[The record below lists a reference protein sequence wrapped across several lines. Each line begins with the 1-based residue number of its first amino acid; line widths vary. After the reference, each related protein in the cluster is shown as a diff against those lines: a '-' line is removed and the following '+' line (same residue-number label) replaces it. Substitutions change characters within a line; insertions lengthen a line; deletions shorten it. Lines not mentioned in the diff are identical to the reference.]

1 MEKRTFKDSIVEY
14 DEKHDIFYIVKKN
27 KEVSHS
33 VDLEDFVVDLDKNNE
48 IVGLEIFGISKL
60 TKIPKK
66 YFNKLQNAK
75 LVKSYRRNGEI
86 IALYLILQ
94 FKIKSKIQEVQQGL
108 YFGNPIKS
116 VTA

>member
-1 MEKRTFKDSIVEY
+1 MEKNFKDYIIDY
-14 DEKHDIFYIVKKN
+14 DEKHDIFYILRKN

-60 TKIPKK
+60 TNIPKK
-66 YFNKLQNAK
+66 HFNKLQSAK

-94 FKIKSKIQEVQQGL
+94 FKIKSKIQKVQQGL
-108 YFGNPIKS
+108 YFGNPVKS
-116 VTA
+116 LTA

>member
-1 MEKRTFKDSIVEY
+1 MEKRNFKGYIIGY

-60 TKIPKK
+60 TNIPKK

-94 FKIKSKIQEVQQGL
+94 FKMKSKIQEVQQGL

-116 VTA
+116 ITV